1 MDRVPPFSR
10 TAPALVAGFLAV
22 GLLNAVERWFQGTS
36 LTPYA
41 FGPVA
46 WREFLRAGVWLALAP
61 AVVALCRR
69 FPLWDLR
76 RPGVAAA
83 HLAGLVFFPVA
94 QTVLNYAVY
103 NLILA
108 EPLDLPTIRRELWLS
123 LGLFSHFNVLTY
135 VGLLGALWALSLL
148 RGTRE
153 RELAASRLD
162 AQLAGARL
170 TALQMQLQPH
180 FLFNTLNTIL
190 PLLYTRPEAA
200 TRTLVDLGELV
211 RIGLRTGPGPF
222 VSLETELSFLSRYLD
237 IERTRF
243 EDRLTV
249 TWTID
254 PATREAAVPSLV
266 LQPLVENA
274 IKHGV
279 AARPGPVNIEIL
291 ARRTGSRLALAVRDD
306 GPGLPRRKSAGSTGV
321 GVANTKARLR
331 QLYGERHL
339 FSLADRPGG
348 GVEAIFVVPFLR
360 HASVPEGVGGGEL
373 PAESRHAVA

>member
-1 MDRVPPFSR
+1 MSRVPPFPR
-10 TAPALVAGFLAV
+10 TAPALVAGFAAV
-22 GLLNAVERWFQGTS
+22 GLLNAIERWFQGTS
-36 LTPYA
+36 LTTA
-41 FGPVA
+41 ALWPVA

-69 FPLWDLR
+69 FPLREIR
-76 RPGVAAA
+76 RPRVAAA
-83 HLAGLVFFPVA
+83 HLAGLAFFPA
-94 QTVLNYAVY
+94 AHIVLNYTVF

-123 LGLFSHFNVLTY
+123 FGLFSHFNVLTY
-135 VGLLGALWALSLL
+135 VGLLGAIWALAML
-148 RGTRE
+148 RATRE
-153 RELAASRLD
+153 RELAAFRLD

-190 PLLYTRPEAA
+190 PLLYSRPEAA
-200 TRTLVDLGELV
+200 ARTLVDLGELV
-211 RIGLRTGPGPF
+211 RIGLKTGPGPF
-222 VSLETELSFLSRYLD
+222 VPLETELSFLSRYLD

-254 PATREAAVPSLV
+254 PAAREAAVPSLL

-274 IKHGV
+274 IKYGV
-279 AARPGPVNIEIL
+279 AATPGPVQIEIL

-306 GPGLPRRKSAGSTGV
+306 GPGLPRGGAKPDRGV
-321 GVANTKARLR
+321 GVANTKARLW

-348 GVEAIFVVPFLR
+348 GVEAILVVPFTR
-360 HASVPEGVGGGEL
+360 HAGARKDAGLGEL
-373 PAESRHAVA
+373 PGESRHAVA

>member
-1 MDRVPPFSR
+1 VDRVPPSPR
-10 TAPALVAGFLAV
+10 TAPAIAAGILAV
-22 GLLNAVERWFQGTS
+22 GLLNAMERWFQGTS
-36 LTPYA
+36 LTISA

-61 AVVALCRR
+61 GVAALCRR
-69 FPLWDLR
+69 FPLRDLR
-76 RPGVAAA
+76 RPRVAAA
-83 HLAGLVFFPVA
+83 HLAGLVVFPVA
-94 QTVLNYAVY
+94 QIVLNYAVF

-108 EPLDLPTIRRELWLS
+108 EPLDAATIRRELGIS

-135 VGLLGALWALSLL
+135 VGLLGSLWALARL
-148 RGTRE
+148 RETLE
-153 RELAASRLD
+153 HELAASRLN

-211 RIGLRTGPGPF
+211 RIGLKTGPGPF
-222 VSLETELSFLSRYLD
+222 VPLETELAFLSRYLD

-249 TWTID
+249 AWTID
-254 PATREAAVPSLV
+254 PGAREAAVPSLL

-274 IKHGV
+274 IKYGV
-279 AARPGPVNIEIL
+279 AARPGPVHVEIL

-306 GPGLPRRKSAGSTGV
+306 GPGLPGGGEAPSRGV
-321 GVANTKARLR
+321 GVANTKSRLR

-348 GVEAIFVVPFLR
+348 GVEAILVVPFTR
-360 HASVPEGVGGGEL
+360 HAGAAEGVGPGKL
-373 PAESRHAVA
+373 PGESRHAVA

>member
-1 MDRVPPFSR
+1 VDRVPPFPR
-10 TAPALVAGFLAV
+10 TAPAIVAAFLAV
-22 GLLNAVERWFQGTS
+22 GLLNAMERWFQGTS
-36 LTPYA
+36 LTASA
-41 FGPVA
+41 FGSVA

-61 AVVALCRR
+61 AVAALCRW
-69 FPLWDLR
+69 FPLKDLR
-76 RPGVAAA
+76 RPRVAAA
-83 HLAGLVFFPVA
+83 HFAGLVFFPVA
-94 QTVLNYAVY
+94 QIVLNYAVF

-108 EPLDLPTIRRELWLS
+108 EPLAVTTIRRELWLS

-135 VGLLGALWALSLL
+135 VGLLGALWALALF
-148 RGTRE
+148 RGARE

-162 AQLAGARL
+162 AQLAAARL
-170 TALQMQLQPH
+170 TALKMQLQPH

-222 VSLETELSFLSRYLD
+222 VPLETELSFLSRYLD

-254 PATREAAVPSLV
+254 AATREASVPSLL

-274 IKHGV
+274 IKYGV
-279 AARPGPVNIEIL
+279 AARPGPVHVEIL

-306 GPGLPRRKSAGSTGV
+306 GPGLPRGGTEPPRGV
-321 GVANTKARLR
+321 GLANTRARLR

-339 FSLADRPGG
+339 FSIADRPGG
-348 GVEAIFVVPFLR
+348 GVEAILVVPFAR
-360 HASVPEGVGGGEL
+360 HAGAPAGAGPGEL
-373 PAESRHAVA
+373 PGEDHHAVA